1 MSISS
6 FKYEELVF
14 DLVNKQIVGEFCCHM
29 KVLFDTA
36 LKGLLFLL
44 SCNNATTLKIRNLGQ

>member
-29 KVLFDTA
+29 KVLSDTV